1 MSVHCKI
8 LYIASTLYAGYAVM
22 EHIDLV
28 KQEASPTGTRAFLA
42 NSDNVAV
49 TIYIPKNLRD
59 TAKKETELRGTTFSS
74 LLR

>member
-1 MSVHCKI
+1 MK
-8 LYIASTLYAGYAVM
+8 
-22 EHIDLV
+22 HIDLM